1 MNNVVDGVYYCQQN
15 RTEELNE
22 RIISRL
28 NPNRLMQSQFSM
40 RSVPTRYIRF
50 PVIDSNNPSSEP
62 IIRVPDYSVRE
73 DFNPGNDKSPYA
85 GYANDIDK
93 ESNMKNLFY
102 PFQRCAQSKHI
113 PSSDSDLYKY
123 NFVTNENIQ
132 QPFPNLFK
140 EETFN
145 EFNPNYCNIGKNV
158 FYNSTKQQVKNLDD
172 NPFMRS
178 PTYTE
183 EYRTARNIT
192 DKTMRGCEKSANKVE
207 KMGKKEQT
215 NIVLDIDEKNRN

>member
-22 RIISRL
+22 RMLERL

-40 RSVPTRYIRF
+40 RAVPTRYIRF
-50 PVIDSNNPSSEP
+50 PIIDNVNPSSEP
-62 IIRVPDYSVRE
+62 ILRVPDYSVRN

-102 PFQRCAQSKHI
+102 PFQRCAQGKHI

-123 NFVTNENIQ
+123 EFKVNNNEQ
-132 QPFPNLFK
+132 QPYPGLFK
-140 EETFN
+140 EEKFST
-145 EFNPNYCNIGKNV
+145 FNPNSCDFGKNV
-158 FYNSTKQQVKNLDD
+158 FYNHTKQQVKNL
-172 NPFMRS
+172 NTEPYIRS
-178 PTYTE
+178 STYTN
-183 EYRTARNIT
+183 EYFNSK
-192 DKTMRGCEKSANKVE
+192 DLVEKSMRGCLKSANKIKKVE
-207 KMGKKEQT
+207 NKKSSRVVL
-215 NIVLDIDEKNRN
+215 NIKEENRN